1 MTPQRF
7 SYGTLG
13 SNNMIYIPPYGLNEV
28 VDYMLKLDPV
38 TYEIVAI
45 PLLVDSS
52 YEKYMTGVEH
62 NNKLYFLPYNESNIL
77 IVDLLDDSVS
87 YVNVGVEGKAK
98 YNMGHLYND
107 TIVGLPYGI
116 DSEFNYLISLATV
129 TNNVVLKHIET
140 GVLNDT
146 KKWHTSVV
154 LDNVLIAMPRGERIN
169 KPYFPYRIE
178 VNLDTLDY
186 MLTDLSS
193 VWEDIDNQTYIS
205 NKKYTTLAQ
214 CNGKLF
220 APPYSENDNFDVLAI
235 YNGSWR
241 YIRTQLT
248 QTSRK
253 YYSHTVASNGK
264 IYFPPA
270 GHDEEWSQMLVVD
283 SVTETYK
290 TIDLGIGKESKKYFA
305 GVEANNKLYY
315 IPRGGCVCE
324 PENTWKSTG
333 DLLEVLV
340 INLVDDSF
348 YTIDITEYFKD
359 NTTIEKYNQCVLADN
374 KIFAFPYGESNS
386 FQTLLVFDTVTEQVI
401 HTIDLNVY

>member
-13 SNNMIYIPPYGLNEV
+13 SNNMIYIPPYGLSKV
-28 VDYMLKLDPV
+28 IDYMLKLNPI
-38 TYEIVAI
+38 TYEITRI
-45 PLLVDSS
+45 PLTVDSS
-52 YEKYMTGVEH
+52 YEKYTTGVEH

-87 YVNVGVEGKAK
+87 YVNIEFEGKAK

-116 DSEFNYLISLATV
+116 DSEYNYLVSLDTV
-129 TNNVVLKHIET
+129 TNVAVFKYIDT

-154 LDNVLIAMPRGERIN
+154 LDNMLIAMPRGERTT
-169 KPYFPYRIE
+169 KPYFPYRVEI
-178 VNLDTLDY
+178 NLDTLDY
-186 MLTDLSS
+186 VLTDLSS
-193 VWEDIDNQTYIS
+193 VWEDIDNQPYVS
-205 NKKYTTLAQ
+205 NKKYTTLAK

-235 YNGSWR
+235 YNGNWR

-253 YYSHTVASNGK
+253 YYTHTVASNGK

-270 GHDEEWSQMLVVD
+270 GHAEEWSQMLVID

-324 PENTWKSTG
+324 PENTWKSAG

-340 INLVDDSF
+340 INLADDSF